1 MAYWHSVFESDFS
14 TFYIKRYGWSIFTMQ
29 IDKSKVFGVYNNQHT
44 SIFIYFKKSAEGGGV
59 LFMCLGRQIP

>member
-1 MAYWHSVFESDFS
+1 
-14 TFYIKRYGWSIFTMQ
+14 MQ

-44 SIFIYFKKSAEGGGV
+44 SIFIYFKKSAEGGGG